1 MSRSHY
7 TNSADYIRG
16 LGPCGKEGVVLS
28 RSDASQI
35 RQGISKAIGMDDEKL
50 SMLLSDALENKSPEE
65 IEKDMKKLIT
75 AIGYG
80 A

>member
-7 TNSADYIRG
+7 TNSADYIRS
-16 LGPCGKEGVVLS
+16 LGPCSKEGVVLS

-35 RQGISKAIGMDDEKL
+35 RQGISKAISMDDEKL

-75 AIGYG
+75 AIGCG

>member
-16 LGPCGKEGVVLS
+16 LGPCSKEGVVLS

-50 SMLLSDALENKSPEE
+50 SMILSDALENKSPEE
-65 IEKDMKKLIT
+65 IEKDMKKLIAT
-75 AIGYG
+75 IGYG